1 MTKVAYGQNNLYQLS
16 LLAVSQLQSITVYTL
31 HMDPGVARKLLTGI
45 KKRKEL
51 ESRTETVHRLFFM
64 GCGFTRFLTEIFL
77 KLSFEE
83 MLSARLV
90 CSTWK
95 TFIEEHVWFRH
106 HSIVWILREFPEIKV
121 RLL

>member
-1 MTKVAYGQNNLYQLS
+1 
-16 LLAVSQLQSITVYTL
+16 
-31 HMDPGVARKLLTGI
+31 MDPGVARKLLTGI

-121 RLL
+121 RLLGTLSKKKVNGIFH